1 MAANLNISIGATIEP
16 LKKAISAVMQT
27 MSQFSQTLGAN
38 GEQLRNQIDSAM
50 AEVDQQLK
58 AATSSFENFGKS
70 GKSSTDKSTEAF
82 VPLRR
87 QLREATI
94 EFQRLA
100 DKNGLASKEATEA
113 AKRVAELKD
122 QMGDMNDVVNAMHPD
137 SKFNGLRNVLVN
149 AVGGVQALGGAM
161 TLFAGESEQTTQTI
175 AKLQSIMAISAGL
188 NQIGGLADSFK
199 ALKIQIASA
208 TAGMST
214 MKVVLASIGI
224 GALIAAVSLL
234 AANWESVSEAL
245 SDASVKTER
254 LAEESKKAQEELK
267 KAIEERGRIEDERF
281 AKETKYI
288 SASFDRKIKEV
299 SQEIALANARKAGAS
314 EIYALTVKQL
324 QIEKDK
330 AAALDKYSLK
340 DLSWLKL
347 GMKFRENMADA
358 DFKMKEA
365 ALKNQS
371 DITEAV
377 KAATEKQKNALE
389 AIKSK
394 EIALMD
400 DGMAK
405 ELALLNQ
412 KHIKELA
419 DAKAAGIGLQKLKDL
434 QSIEEF
440 AVMQKF
446 LQQEVEAK
454 AKAESDKRAKT
465 AESLKSFRDEVEK
478 SMNYIDYSGIKKI
491 GDDYAAAMNVATTW
505 TKAQGNE
512 QERLTYLV
520 NAGKKALEEYAK
532 QGVDPTDELVKSI
545 TKSLTAEEAALKK
558 VQNQMQ
564 RSKEYAQV
572 LNSAIKNL
580 AVNGFVALG
589 EAMGDI
595 MSGKTTGIESVFM
608 RLKAV
613 IADFL
618 VDIGKGLIATS
629 IAVKAFDTVAIDP
642 IVGIAAGIAAVA
654 LGTILKNK
662 LAAGPSFAVGSWEI
676 PNDMNANIH
685 KGEMIIP
692 RTFADDIRSNKGF
705 GGGRVAV
712 EGLIYGN
719 NLAVISR
726 KTNNRNMRIRGQ
738 WG

>member
-58 AATSSFENFGKS
+58 AATSSFENFNAKS
-70 GKSSTDKSTEAF
+70 ASDTQKTSSSMGS
-82 VPLRR
+82 LRKEIR
-87 QLREATI
+87 QATQ
-94 EFQRLA
+94 ELA
-100 DKNGLASKEATEA
+100 ATTRQFGATSKEAIA
-113 AKRVAELKD
+113 AAQKVANLKD
-122 QMGDMNDVVNAMHPD
+122 EMGDMKLVVDALNPD
-137 SKFNGLRNVLVN
+137 EKFKALKTVTGNV
-149 AVGGVQALGGAM
+149 VGGIQAMTGAM
-161 TLFAGESEQTTQTI
+161 TLFGGESEMTKEAV
-175 AKLQSIMAISAGL
+175 AKLQALMAITSGL
-188 NQIGGLADSFK
+188 NAIGGMADAFK
-199 ALKIQIASA
+199 ALGVQIASA

-365 ALKNQS
+365 AIKYHSDVAEAAKESNKKILADRQKMFQKWSAQFDTMDKAKKSTAEAMASISASFTAAATPIQRKSKLLLDDATIIAEYIKKVAKANEYTNVFGTEQEKLSSKIEDTKAAIQAMLADGISPQDDKVVTLTNNLKSYNAQLHKVGKES
-371 DITEAV
+371 DFAKSQVSLLNNAV
-377 KAATEKQKNALE
+377 K
-389 AIKSK
+389 
-394 EIALMD
+394 D
-400 DGMAK
+400 
-405 ELALLNQ
+405 
-412 KHIKELA
+412 
-419 DAKAAGIGLQKLKDL
+419 
-434 QSIEEF
+434 
-440 AVMQKF
+440 
-446 LQQEVEAK
+446 
-454 AKAESDKRAKT
+454 
-465 AESLKSFRDEVEK
+465 
-478 SMNYIDYSGIKKI
+478 
-491 GDDYAAAMNVATTW
+491 
-505 TKAQGNE
+505 
-512 QERLTYLV
+512 
-520 NAGKKALEEYAK
+520 
-532 QGVDPTDELVKSI
+532 
-545 TKSLTAEEAALKK
+545 
-558 VQNQMQ
+558 
-564 RSKEYAQV
+564 
-572 LNSAIKNL
+572 L

-589 EAMGDI
+589 EAMGNA
-595 MSGKTTGIESVFM
+595 MAGKGNVLQNLFKSMGMV
-608 RLKAV
+608 V
-613 IADFL
+613 ADFL
-618 VDIGKGLIATS
+618 GQIGKGLIATAIS
-629 IAVKAFDTVAIDP
+629 IEAFKKAFTNP
-642 IVGIAAGIAAVA
+642 YAAVA
-654 LGTILKNK
+654 AGVAAIALGQLLKSK
-662 LAAGPSFAVGSWEI
+662 LQAGPSFAVGSWEI

>member
-58 AATSSFENFGKS
+58 AATSSFENFNAKS
-70 GKSSTDKSTEAF
+70 ASDTQKTSSSMGS
-82 VPLRR
+82 LRKEIR
-87 QLREATI
+87 QATQ
-94 EFQRLA
+94 ELA
-100 DKNGLASKEATEA
+100 ATTRQFGATSKEAIA
-113 AKRVAELKD
+113 AAQKVANLKD
-122 QMGDMNDVVNAMHPD
+122 EMGDMKLVVDALNPD
-137 SKFNGLRNVLVN
+137 EKFKALKTVTGNV
-149 AVGGVQALGGAM
+149 VGGIQAMTGAM
-161 TLFAGESEQTTQTI
+161 TLFGGESEMTKEAV
-175 AKLQSIMAISAGL
+175 AKLQALMAITSGL
-188 NQIGGLADSFK
+188 NAIGGMADAFK
-199 ALKIQIASA
+199 ALGVQIASA

-365 ALKNQS
+365 AIKYHSDVAEAAKESNKKILADRQKMFQKWSAQFDTMDKAKKSTAEAMASISASFTAAATPIQRKSKLLLDDATIIAEYIKKVSKANEYTNVFGTEQEKLSSKIEDTKAAIQAMLADGISPQDDKVVTLTNNLKSYNAQLHKVGKES
-371 DITEAV
+371 DFAKSQVSLLNNAV
-377 KAATEKQKNALE
+377 K
-389 AIKSK
+389 
-394 EIALMD
+394 D
-400 DGMAK
+400 
-405 ELALLNQ
+405 
-412 KHIKELA
+412 
-419 DAKAAGIGLQKLKDL
+419 
-434 QSIEEF
+434 
-440 AVMQKF
+440 
-446 LQQEVEAK
+446 
-454 AKAESDKRAKT
+454 
-465 AESLKSFRDEVEK
+465 
-478 SMNYIDYSGIKKI
+478 
-491 GDDYAAAMNVATTW
+491 
-505 TKAQGNE
+505 
-512 QERLTYLV
+512 
-520 NAGKKALEEYAK
+520 
-532 QGVDPTDELVKSI
+532 
-545 TKSLTAEEAALKK
+545 
-558 VQNQMQ
+558 
-564 RSKEYAQV
+564 
-572 LNSAIKNL
+572 L

-589 EAMGDI
+589 EAMGNA
-595 MSGKTTGIESVFM
+595 MAGKGNVLQNLFKSMGMV
-608 RLKAV
+608 V
-613 IADFL
+613 ADFL
-618 VDIGKGLIATS
+618 GQIGKGLIATAIS
-629 IAVKAFDTVAIDP
+629 IEAFKKAFTNP
-642 IVGIAAGIAAVA
+642 YAAVA
-654 LGTILKNK
+654 AGVAAIALGQLLKSK
-662 LAAGPSFAVGSWEI
+662 LQAGPSFAVGSWEI

>member
-365 ALKNQS
+365 AIKYHSDVAEAAKESNKKILADRQKMFQKWSAQFDTMDKAKKSTAEAMASISASFTAAATPIQRKSKLLLDDATIIAEYIKKVAKANEYTNVFGTEQEKLSSKIEDTKAAIQAMLADGISPQDDKVVTLTNNLKSYNAQLHKVGKES
-371 DITEAV
+371 DFAKSQVSLLNNAV
-377 KAATEKQKNALE
+377 K
-389 AIKSK
+389 
-394 EIALMD
+394 D
-400 DGMAK
+400 
-405 ELALLNQ
+405 
-412 KHIKELA
+412 
-419 DAKAAGIGLQKLKDL
+419 
-434 QSIEEF
+434 
-440 AVMQKF
+440 
-446 LQQEVEAK
+446 
-454 AKAESDKRAKT
+454 
-465 AESLKSFRDEVEK
+465 
-478 SMNYIDYSGIKKI
+478 
-491 GDDYAAAMNVATTW
+491 
-505 TKAQGNE
+505 
-512 QERLTYLV
+512 
-520 NAGKKALEEYAK
+520 
-532 QGVDPTDELVKSI
+532 
-545 TKSLTAEEAALKK
+545 
-558 VQNQMQ
+558 
-564 RSKEYAQV
+564 
-572 LNSAIKNL
+572 L

-589 EAMGDI
+589 EAMGNA
-595 MSGKTTGIESVFM
+595 MAGKGNVLQNLFKSMGMV
-608 RLKAV
+608 V
-613 IADFL
+613 ADFL
-618 VDIGKGLIATS
+618 GQIGKGLIATAIS
-629 IAVKAFDTVAIDP
+629 IEAFKKAFTNP
-642 IVGIAAGIAAVA
+642 YAAVA
-654 LGTILKNK
+654 AGVAAIALGQLLKSK
-662 LAAGPSFAVGSWEI
+662 LQAGPSFAVGSWEI

-692 RTFADDIRSNKGF
+692 RTFADDIRNNKGF

>member
-58 AATSSFENFGKS
+58 AATSSFENFNAKS
-70 GKSSTDKSTEAF
+70 ASDTQKTSSSMGS
-82 VPLRR
+82 LRKEIR
-87 QLREATI
+87 QATQ
-94 EFQRLA
+94 ELA
-100 DKNGLASKEATEA
+100 ATTRQFGATSKEAIA
-113 AKRVAELKD
+113 AAQKVANLKD
-122 QMGDMNDVVNAMHPD
+122 EMGDMKLVVDALNPD
-137 SKFNGLRNVLVN
+137 EKFKALKTVTGNV
-149 AVGGVQALGGAM
+149 VGGIQAMTGAM
-161 TLFAGESEQTTQTI
+161 TLFGGESEMTKEAV
-175 AKLQSIMAISAGL
+175 AKLQALMAITSGL
-188 NQIGGLADSFK
+188 NAIGGMADAFK
-199 ALKIQIASA
+199 ALGVQIASA

-365 ALKNQS
+365 AIKYHSDVAEAAKESNKKILADRQKMFQKWSAQFDIMDKAKKSTAEAMASISASFTAAATPIQRKSKLLLDDATIIAEYIKKVAKANEYTNVFGTEQEKLSSKIEDTKAAIQAMLADGISPQDDKVVTLTNNLKSYNAQLHKVGKES
-371 DITEAV
+371 DFAKSQVSLLNNAV
-377 KAATEKQKNALE
+377 K
-389 AIKSK
+389 
-394 EIALMD
+394 D
-400 DGMAK
+400 
-405 ELALLNQ
+405 
-412 KHIKELA
+412 
-419 DAKAAGIGLQKLKDL
+419 
-434 QSIEEF
+434 
-440 AVMQKF
+440 
-446 LQQEVEAK
+446 
-454 AKAESDKRAKT
+454 
-465 AESLKSFRDEVEK
+465 
-478 SMNYIDYSGIKKI
+478 
-491 GDDYAAAMNVATTW
+491 
-505 TKAQGNE
+505 
-512 QERLTYLV
+512 
-520 NAGKKALEEYAK
+520 
-532 QGVDPTDELVKSI
+532 
-545 TKSLTAEEAALKK
+545 
-558 VQNQMQ
+558 
-564 RSKEYAQV
+564 
-572 LNSAIKNL
+572 L

-589 EAMGDI
+589 ESMGNAMA
-595 MSGKTTGIESVFM
+595 GKGNVLQNLFKSMGMV
-608 RLKAV
+608 V
-613 IADFL
+613 ADFL
-618 VDIGKGLIATS
+618 GQIGKGLIATAIS
-629 IAVKAFDTVAIDP
+629 IEAFKKAFTNP
-642 IVGIAAGIAAVA
+642 YAAVA
-654 LGTILKNK
+654 AGVAAIALGQLLKSK
-662 LAAGPSFAVGSWEI
+662 LQAGPSFAVGSWEI

>member
-70 GKSSTDKSTEAF
+70 GKNNTEKSEKTIHSLRGAITAANAELYRQTELYGRSSHQA
-82 VPLRR
+82 
-87 QLREATI
+87 I
-94 EFQRLA
+94 
-100 DKNGLASKEATEA
+100 EA
-113 AKRVAELKD
+113 AKSVAELKEELS
-122 QMGDMNDVVNAMHPD
+122 QTKGIVNALNPD
-137 SKFNGLRNVLVN
+137 EKFKGVMTVMKN
-149 AVGGVQALGGAM
+149 AAGGIEAAKGAM
-161 TLFAGESEQTTQTI
+161 ELFGAKSEMTEE
-175 AKLQSIMAISAGL
+175 AMHKLRAAMALTEGL
-188 NQIGGLADSFK
+188 NAIGGMNK
-199 ALKIQIASA
+199 AFSSLKIQIMEA

-224 GALIAAVSLL
+224 GALIAAVGML

-365 ALKNQS
+365 AIKYHSDVAEAAKESNKKILADRQKMFQKWSAQFDTMDKAKKSTAEAMASISASFTAAATPIQRKSKLLLDDATIIAEYIKKVAKANEYTNVFGTEQEKLSSKIEDTKAAIQAMLADGISPQDDKVVTLTNNLKSYNAQLHKVGKES
-371 DITEAV
+371 DFAKSQVSLLNNAV
-377 KAATEKQKNALE
+377 K
-389 AIKSK
+389 
-394 EIALMD
+394 D
-400 DGMAK
+400 
-405 ELALLNQ
+405 
-412 KHIKELA
+412 
-419 DAKAAGIGLQKLKDL
+419 
-434 QSIEEF
+434 
-440 AVMQKF
+440 
-446 LQQEVEAK
+446 
-454 AKAESDKRAKT
+454 
-465 AESLKSFRDEVEK
+465 
-478 SMNYIDYSGIKKI
+478 
-491 GDDYAAAMNVATTW
+491 
-505 TKAQGNE
+505 
-512 QERLTYLV
+512 
-520 NAGKKALEEYAK
+520 
-532 QGVDPTDELVKSI
+532 
-545 TKSLTAEEAALKK
+545 
-558 VQNQMQ
+558 
-564 RSKEYAQV
+564 
-572 LNSAIKNL
+572 L

-589 EAMGDI
+589 EAMGNA
-595 MSGKTTGIESVFM
+595 MAGKGNVLQNLFKSMGMV
-608 RLKAV
+608 V
-613 IADFL
+613 ADFL
-618 VDIGKGLIATS
+618 GQIGKGLIATAIS
-629 IAVKAFDTVAIDP
+629 IEAFKKAFTNP
-642 IVGIAAGIAAVA
+642 YAAVA
-654 LGTILKNK
+654 AGVAAIALGQLLKSK
-662 LAAGPSFAVGSWEI
+662 LQAGPSFAVGSWEI

-692 RTFADDIRSNKGF
+692 RTFADDIRNNKGF

>member
-58 AATSSFENFGKS
+58 AATSSFENFNAKS
-70 GKSSTDKSTEAF
+70 ASDTQKTSSSMGS
-82 VPLRR
+82 LRKEIR
-87 QLREATI
+87 QATQ
-94 EFQRLA
+94 ELA
-100 DKNGLASKEATEA
+100 ATTRQFGATSKEAIA
-113 AKRVAELKD
+113 AAQKVANLKD
-122 QMGDMNDVVNAMHPD
+122 EMGDMKLVVDALNPD
-137 SKFNGLRNVLVN
+137 EKFKALKTVTGNV
-149 AVGGVQALGGAM
+149 VGGIQAMTGAM
-161 TLFAGESEQTTQTI
+161 TLFGGESEMTKEAV
-175 AKLQSIMAISAGL
+175 AKLQALMAITSGL
-188 NQIGGLADSFK
+188 NAIGGMADAFK
-199 ALKIQIASA
+199 ALGVQIASA

-365 ALKNQS
+365 AIKYHSDVAEAAKESNKKILADRQKMFQKWSAQFDIMDKAKKSTAEAMASISASFTAAATPIQRKSKLLLDDATIIAEYIKKVAKANEYTNVFGTEQEKLSSKIEDTKAAIQAMLADGISPQDDKVVTLTNNLKSYNAQLHKVGKES
-371 DITEAV
+371 DFAKSQVSLLNNAV
-377 KAATEKQKNALE
+377 K
-389 AIKSK
+389 
-394 EIALMD
+394 D
-400 DGMAK
+400 
-405 ELALLNQ
+405 
-412 KHIKELA
+412 
-419 DAKAAGIGLQKLKDL
+419 
-434 QSIEEF
+434 
-440 AVMQKF
+440 
-446 LQQEVEAK
+446 
-454 AKAESDKRAKT
+454 
-465 AESLKSFRDEVEK
+465 
-478 SMNYIDYSGIKKI
+478 
-491 GDDYAAAMNVATTW
+491 
-505 TKAQGNE
+505 
-512 QERLTYLV
+512 
-520 NAGKKALEEYAK
+520 
-532 QGVDPTDELVKSI
+532 
-545 TKSLTAEEAALKK
+545 
-558 VQNQMQ
+558 
-564 RSKEYAQV
+564 
-572 LNSAIKNL
+572 L

-589 EAMGDI
+589 EAMGNA
-595 MSGKTTGIESVFM
+595 MAGKGNVLQNLFKSMGMV
-608 RLKAV
+608 V
-613 IADFL
+613 ADFL
-618 VDIGKGLIATS
+618 GQIGKGLIATAIS
-629 IAVKAFDTVAIDP
+629 IEAFKKAFTNP
-642 IVGIAAGIAAVA
+642 YAAVA
-654 LGTILKNK
+654 AGVAAIALGQLLKSK
-662 LAAGPSFAVGSWEI
+662 LQAGPSFAVGSWEI